1 MAPGARRGGWAV
13 TTDRSRLDG
22 RTALVTGGAGF
33 LGQRWTKA
41 LVAAGAAVVSVDV
54 ALSPTGRR

>member
-1 MAPGARRGGWAV
+1 M

-54 ALSPTGRR
+54 ALSSTGRR

>member
-1 MAPGARRGGWAV
+1 MAPGARRAGWAV

-33 LGQRWTKA
+33 LGRRWTKA

-54 ALSPTGRR
+54 ALSSTGRR